1 MGMLMLFYEMT
12 TTVYEMEE
20 ICVRKDND
28 FDADISEEEFER
40 ILEQR
45 KTRRQSQKGKEFSYS
60 YV

>member
-45 KTRRQSQKGKEFSYS
+45 KTRRQSQKGKEF
-60 YV
+60 